1 MKSERKPKANPLEKL
16 LGLVPGQYT
25 PADAYARIESL
36 LRSEQAETRLRRQ
49 LDIYKLALGLKTS
62 ATPLSDIAAYLDT
75 HTGKGDVS
83 TVQVRNVAALCREL
97 EANASR
103 EA

>member
-1 MKSERKPKANPLEKL
+1 MDEKRLEKL

-25 PADAYARIESL
+25 PADAYERIESL

-49 LDIYKLALGLKTS
+49 LDIYKLALGMKTS
-62 ATPLSDIAAYLDT
+62 ATPLSEIAAYLDT

-97 EANASR
+97 EANNSVTGAR
-103 EA
+103 